1 MPVFI
6 LLIFLGGV
14 LLWLL
19 LSFAFVPL
27 GRIAKRIWKDAKDAM
42 NDYEHETTDERKD

>member
-6 LLIFLGGV
+6 FLLFLGSI

-19 LSFAFVPL
+19 ASFAFVPL
-27 GRIAKRIWKDAKDAM
+27 GKLANRLLDDAKDAM
-42 NDYEHETTDERKD
+42 NDYEKTDERME